1 MDLRSLQ
8 NPIAHLPRRK
18 FCLYSRN
25 KKLAT
30 SMSNAFSKCCLT
42 YSAHHS
48 FTRAPASQEFQ
59 NIRLKVPHKFTT
71 CRHAWMTQSKA
82 KFIEKRLKL
91 GKITLYADIIS
102 FIFPQ
107 SQIVRFKSNTNF
119 IIFIWTVNAQ
129 VNF

>member
-1 MDLRSLQ
+1 MNDTKLGKVY
-8 NPIAHLPRRK
+8 RK
-18 FCLYSRN
+18 
-25 KKLAT
+25 KT
-30 SMSNAFSKCCLT
+30 
-42 YSAHHS
+42 
-48 FTRAPASQEFQ
+48 
-59 NIRLKVPHKFTT
+59 
-71 CRHAWMTQSKA
+71 
-82 KFIEKRLKL
+82 KL